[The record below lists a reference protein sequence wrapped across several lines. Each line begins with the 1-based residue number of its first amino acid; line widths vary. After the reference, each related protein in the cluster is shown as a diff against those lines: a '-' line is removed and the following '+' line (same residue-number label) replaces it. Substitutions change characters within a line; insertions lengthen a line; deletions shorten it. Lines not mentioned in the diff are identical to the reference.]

1 MQHYM
6 DSLLLFPFS
15 PMCHTSPQQAAEL
28 PGPLTIPNPAIGPC
42 LGKVPSA
49 WHMSQPALQRAPAAL
64 LFGALTTVTTEH
76 YTSIPN
82 LTGKEEGA
90 ALVHHGHISASIKL
104 TGISI
109 IKAEFLQVRIHRY
122 KVEGA
127 AAKSPGVQNR
137 AFPHSLLKYLFAGAL
152 SFPQQLSPPQHR
164 NAGRRSFGGQQGAPY
179 CVKRAAGAAC
189 HALTG
194 TSRRTLIP
202 PQPNLGSRANP
213 SF

>member
-1 MQHYM
+1 M
-6 DSLLLFPFS
+6 
-15 PMCHTSPQQAAEL
+15 
-28 PGPLTIPNPAIGPC
+28 
-42 LGKVPSA
+42 
-49 WHMSQPALQRAPAAL
+49 
-64 LFGALTTVTTEH
+64 TTEL
-76 YTSIPN
+76 YTSIPD

-109 IKAEFLQVRIHRY
+109 IKADFLQVRIHRY

-179 CVKRAAGAAC
+179 CVKRAAGAAS
-189 HALTG
+189 HTLTG
-194 TSRRTLIP
+194 TSGRTLIP